1 MIYLGADHRGFKVK
15 EEIKKYLDKLGYL
28 FEDLGN
34 KIFDPEDDYPD
45 FTERVARKVSQNPKN
60 KGILFC
66 GSAIGM
72 AIFANKFK
80 GVRAAQCFNEKMA
93 ELSRSHNDANILC
106 LSADFLPSARI
117 KRIVKTWLK
126 TEFSKEERHKK
137 RLAKIK
143 KYEYRPDVRL

>member
-15 EEIKKYLDKLGYL
+15 EEIKKYLENLGYA

-60 KGILFC
+60 RGILFC

-72 AIFANKFK
+72 SIMANKFK
-80 GVRAAQCFNEKMA
+80 GVRAALCFNEKMA
-93 ELSRSHNDANILC
+93 QLSRSHNDANILC
-106 LSADFLPSARI
+106 VSADFLPLAKI
-117 KRIVKTWLK
+117 KKMVKIWLK
-126 TEFSKEERHKK
+126 TEFSQEERHKR

-143 KYEYRPDVRL
+143 KYESKN